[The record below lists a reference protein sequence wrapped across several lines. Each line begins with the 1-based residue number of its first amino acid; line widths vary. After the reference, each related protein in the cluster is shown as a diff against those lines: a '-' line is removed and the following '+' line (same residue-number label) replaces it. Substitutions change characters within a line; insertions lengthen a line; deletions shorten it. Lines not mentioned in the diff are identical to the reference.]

1 MLANWLDEICEL
13 EIREARPGDRAIAG
27 RVLIG
32 PSGAHMTVKRGRE
45 GAEIVLEK
53 GLPVNGHMPSVEVL
67 FRSMAQEYGPQAIGV
82 IMTGMGSDGAEGLG
96 QIREA
101 GGYTLAQ
108 DRDSCAVFG
117 MPRVAIDRGYVDEV
131 LTLSD
136 MASRLKDLVGQQCKG
151 EDSYARSR

>member
-1 MLANWLDEICEL
+1 
-13 EIREARPGDRAIAG
+13 
-27 RVLIG
+27 
-32 PSGAHMTVKRGRE
+32 
-45 GAEIVLEK
+45 
-53 GLPVNGHMPSVEVL
+53 
-67 FRSMAQEYGPQAIGV
+67 
-82 IMTGMGSDGAEGLG
+82 MTGMGSDGAEGLG

-131 LTLSD
+131 LTLSEI
-136 MASRLKDLVGQQCKG
+136 ASRLKDLVGRQFKR